1 MRFEPLPLG
10 GAYVVMREPHADE
23 RGSFARMWS
32 STEFA
37 EHGLAATIVECSLS
51 ITPRRGTLRG
61 LHYQRPPHQ
70 ETKYVTC
77 VQGSIWD
84 VIVDLRHDSPTFR
97 RWHGIQLSGEELA
110 AVYVPEGFAHGFLT
124 LSDDVVVLYQM
135 SAPHVADAA
144 TGIRWDDPAFAIE
157 WPERPL
163 LIGERDQS
171 FPDHA
176 SSGASAG
183 PPHG

>member
-37 EHGLAATIVECSLS
+37 ERGLASTIVECSLS

-97 RWHGIQLSGEELA
+97 RWHGMQVSGEELA
-110 AVYVPEGFAHGFLT
+110 ALYVPEGFAHGFLT

-144 TGIRWDDPAFAIE
+144 TGVRWDDPAFAIE
-157 WPERPL
+157 WPTSPL
-163 LIGERDQS
+163 MVGVRDRS
-171 FPDHA
+171 FPDY
-176 SSGASAG
+176 G
-183 PPHG
+183 PSHG